1 MKKTFY
7 VFALLVLLFFSVG
20 YRTEVTNNN
29 ISKIYLTD
37 SLLLKSES
45 QSVIKLY
52 NITNPASPNYVSS
65 ISLTGNKDIAVN
77 NVYLYADS
85 YADLIIYNIYNP
97 ALPKIV
103 DTIKNVFQKSYMY
116 DYGFWGNDVYGGN
129 SGCNCS
135 TQESS
140 PVYPT
145 FDGGRNTGG
154 SLARFTIAKNY
165 LYCVD
170 ASDLS
175 VFDLS
180 IPSYPTFKA
189 KINVGWDIETIYS
202 YGNHLFIGGMN
213 GMYVYSISDP
223 KNPIQISVFTHARA
237 CDPVVVEDNRA
248 YVTLRNG
255 SACGPS
261 ENALHILDV
270 TNLSNPS
277 LIKSVLMDEPY
288 GLSVENKIAYVCDG
302 IGGIKILNTADLSQ
316 VQFLKVLGGTMPYDS
331 ILRDNI
337 LYVTARDGIIIYN
350 VVEPSS
356 PVQLSMIR

>member
-1 MKKTFY
+1 MKKLFY
-7 VFALLVLLFFSVG
+7 VFVLLVLVLFSVG
-20 YRTEVTNNN
+20 YKTGTHNNY

-37 SLLLKSES
+37 SLLIKTES

-52 NITNPASPNYVSS
+52 NISNPASPYFVSS
-65 ISLTGNKDIAVN
+65 ISLAGSKDIAVN
-77 NVYLYADS
+77 DVYMYVDS

-97 ALPKIV
+97 ASPKVV
-103 DTIKNVFQKSYMY
+103 DTIKNVFQKYY
-116 DYGFWGNDVYGGN
+116 INDPGFFGNDVYGGT
-129 SGCNCS
+129 SGCNCASDES
-135 TQESS
+135 T
-140 PVYPT
+140 PVYASA
-145 FDGGRNTGG
+145 DGGRNIGG
-154 SLARFTIAKNY
+154 SLARFSIAKNY

-213 GMYVYSISDP
+213 GMYVYSIA
-223 KNPIQISVFTHARA
+223 NPQSPIKISEFTHARA

-248 YVTLRNG
+248 YVTLRSG

-261 ENALHILDV
+261 ENALHVLDV
-270 TNLSNPS
+270 TNVSNPT
-277 LIKSVLMDEPY
+277 LLKSILMDEPY

-302 IGGIKILNTADLSQ
+302 IGGIKILNTNDLTQ
-316 VQFLKVLGGTMPYDS
+316 VHFLKVLGGMVPYDC
-331 ILRDNI
+331 ILNDKI
-337 LYVTARDGIIIYN
+337 LFVTARDGIIIYN
-350 VVEPSS
+350 VTQPSS